1 MRSPTLLH
9 RLRTRIFYGWWL
21 VATGFTMQF
30 LTALLIQ
37 RSYSAYVVLWRDQFG
52 WSKTALSAGYS
63 LEQVE
68 SGLLGPLQG
77 WLADR
82 FGARANMRV
91 GVLMFGAGLM
101 FMSQVN
107 SLFTFYAASLTI
119 ALGTNLCG
127 FFPVTVTIVNWF
139 EKRRARAL
147 STVSLGFAAGG
158 LMVPVMAFFLD
169 QFGWRNTAF
178 ASGIVALAVGL
189 PLCQLV
195 RQRPEP
201 YGEFVDGIRPENA
214 SHAAGGASALTFAET
229 DFTVKEAVRTP
240 AFWLISLGH
249 ASALLIVAAV
259 NVHVIAQL
267 NEKLGYSLSTA
278 ALAVTMM
285 TFFQVTGLLIGGAI
299 GDRFDKRMLAMGCMA
314 MHAVGLILLAY
325 AVSFPMVVGFAVLHG
340 VAWGLRGPLM
350 QAIRADYFGRRSFG
364 VIMGFSS
371 MISVLGNISGPLIAG
386 FLADATGGYE
396 TGFTILAVLAALGS
410 VFFLL
415 ARRPPPPKRARPAD
429 DAALLMSSS

>member
-1 MRSPTLLH
+1 
-9 RLRTRIFYGWWL
+9 
-21 VATGFTMQF
+21 
-30 LTALLIQ
+30 
-37 RSYSAYVVLWRDQFG
+37 
-52 WSKTALSAGYS
+52 
-63 LEQVE
+63 
-68 SGLLGPLQG
+68 
-77 WLADR
+77 
-82 FGARANMRV
+82 
-91 GVLMFGAGLM
+91 MFGAGLM

-107 SLFTFYAASLTI
+107 SLLTFYAASLTI

-147 STVSLGFAAGG
+147 STVSLGFATGG
-158 LMVPVMAFFLD
+158 LLVPAMAFCLE

-178 ASGIVALAVGL
+178 ASGILALAIGL

-214 SHAAGGASALTFAET
+214 GKLKPDSET
-229 DFTVKEAVRTP
+229 TWGQNDFTVKEAVRTP

-267 NEKLGYSLSTA
+267 NEKLGYSLETA

-285 TFFQVTGLLIGGAI
+285 TFFQVGGLLIGGAV
-299 GDRFDKRMLAMGCMA
+299 GDKFDKRMLAMGCMA

-325 AVSFPMVVGFAVLHG
+325 AVSFVMVVAFAVLHG
-340 VAWGLRGPLM
+340 TAWGLRGPLM

-371 MISVLGNISGPLIAG
+371 MISVLGNITGPLIAG
-386 FLADATGGYE
+386 FLADMTGGYE

-410 VFFLL
+410 VFFLI
-415 ARRPPPPKRARPAD
+415 ARRPPPPKRVR
-429 DAALLMSSS
+429 DAAAEEALLASSG

>member
-1 MRSPTLLH
+1 LIQ
-9 RLRTRIFYGWWL
+9 RLRTRVFYGWWL
-21 VATGFTMQF
+21 VATGFMMQF
-30 LTALLIQ
+30 MTALLIQ

-147 STVSLGFAAGG
+147 STVSLGFATGG
-158 LMVPVMAFFLD
+158 LLVPAMAFCLE

-178 ASGIVALAVGL
+178 ASGILALAIGL

-214 SHAAGGASALTFAET
+214 GQLKPDSET
-229 DFTVKEAVRTP
+229 TWGQNDFTVKEAVRTP

-267 NEKLGYSLSTA
+267 NEKLGYSLETA

-285 TFFQVTGLLIGGAI
+285 TFFQVGGLLIGGAV
-299 GDRFDKRMLAMGCMA
+299 GDKFDKRMLAMGCMA

-325 AVSFPMVVGFAVLHG
+325 AVSFVMVVAFAVLHG
-340 VAWGLRGPLM
+340 TAWGLRGPLM

-371 MISVLGNISGPLIAG
+371 MISVLGNITGPLIAG
-386 FLADATGGYE
+386 FLADMTGGYE

-410 VFFLL
+410 VFFLI
-415 ARRPPPPKRARPAD
+415 ARRPPPPKRVR
-429 DAALLMSSS
+429 DAAAEEALLASSG

>member
-1 MRSPTLLH
+1 
-9 RLRTRIFYGWWL
+9 
-21 VATGFTMQF
+21 
-30 LTALLIQ
+30 
-37 RSYSAYVVLWRDQFG
+37 
-52 WSKTALSAGYS
+52 
-63 LEQVE
+63 
-68 SGLLGPLQG
+68 
-77 WLADR
+77 
-82 FGARANMRV
+82 
-91 GVLMFGAGLM
+91 MFGIGLM

-107 SLFTFYAASLTI
+107 GLLTFYAASLTI

-158 LMVPVMAFFLD
+158 LLVPIMAVFLEN
-169 QFGWRNTAF
+169 FGWRNTAF
-178 ASGIVALAVGL
+178 ASGIVALCVGL

-214 SHAAGGASALTFAET
+214 GQIKPELDSTDWGHN
-229 DFTVKEAVRTP
+229 DFTVKEAMRTP
-240 AFWLISLGH
+240 AFWLVSLGH

-267 NEKLGYSLSTA
+267 NEKLGYSLETA

-285 TFFQVTGLLIGGAI
+285 TFFQVGGLLIGGAI

-325 AVSFPMVVGFAVLHG
+325 AFSFVMVAAFAVLHG
-340 VAWGLRGPLM
+340 TAWGLRGPLM

-371 MISVLGNISGPLIAG
+371 MITVLGNITGPLIAG
-386 FLADATGGYE
+386 ALADLTGGYE

-410 VFFLL
+410 AFFLL
-415 ARRPPPPKRARPAD
+415 ARRPPPPKRVRDAQMAD
-429 DAALLMSSS
+429 ALASST